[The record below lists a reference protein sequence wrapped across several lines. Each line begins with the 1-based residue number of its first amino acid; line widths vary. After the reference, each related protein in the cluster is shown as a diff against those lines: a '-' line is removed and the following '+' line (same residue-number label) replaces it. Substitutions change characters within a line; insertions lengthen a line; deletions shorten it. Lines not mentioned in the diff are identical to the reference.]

1 MDTQNTSQAN
11 SLDLNK
17 LKKLLNRR
25 QAVFSNT
32 YNVDPSKVS
41 RVLNGKVY
49 DPNLIE
55 KLVDFAEEEAKRQE
69 GERRI
74 VEKLAKRISKID

>member
-1 MDTQNTSQAN
+1 MKDNN
-11 SLDLNK
+11 STHLPSKDLEK

-25 QAVFSNT
+25 QAVFSNA

-49 DPNLIE
+49 DAELID
-55 KLVDFAEEEAKRQE
+55 KIIDFAEEEVKRL
-69 GERRI
+69 ERQRI
-74 VEKLAKRISKID
+74 TVEKLAKRIDKID